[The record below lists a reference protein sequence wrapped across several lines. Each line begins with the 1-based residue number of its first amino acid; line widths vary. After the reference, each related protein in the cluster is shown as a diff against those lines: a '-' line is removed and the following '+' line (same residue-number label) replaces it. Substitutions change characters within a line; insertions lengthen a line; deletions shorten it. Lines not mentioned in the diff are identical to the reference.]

1 MLRITLLTSLATG
14 LGTAAWLLAAAPPAR
29 AVEFYRVEGLRA
41 DDGLTI
47 RQTPDASAEA
57 VGQIPVGRRVT
68 GFGCT
73 NDTPSGTTWCRVKF
87 GRALGWARRR
97 YLAPD

>member
-1 MLRITLLTSLATG
+1 MPALAATCLIAVLAGSPAPAAESYRVDGLPYGDSLTIRETPDA
-14 LGTAAWLLAAAPPAR
+14 AAAP
-29 AVEFYRVEGLRA
+29 
-41 DDGLTI
+41 
-47 RQTPDASAEA
+47 

-73 NDTPSGTTWCRVKF
+73 NDTPSATTWCRVRF

-97 YLAPD
+97 YLAPE